1 MGQEGEFSWTEHVYR
16 KKAAESPA
24 QPSGSRPPSW
34 LSSLPPTWACAAGI
48 SSGWCSASDIIL
60 PNVTAAGLD
69 LSGMTQ
75 AEAEQAINEN
85 LSVAQQAGSG
95 WAVDLSCDGYIGT
108 LDGSSFQVDAASLA
122 QASLSVGRGSF
133 FTGGAPY
140 LRHLFGAAQDLGA
153 DQVQLT
159 EAGRTEL
166 ERQLQAADSA
176 LGSGGSEDGYT
187 ADLEAGTLTLVKGH
201 THRSVDRQGAEEA
214 VKSAYAQLLAQGQ
227 ADTVQLPILDSAP
240 QEPDFQAIHGE
251 LYAEAANAAIDPDT
265 CEVLP
270 HTVGVDFDTAQAQ
283 RLFQQAQEGE
293 TVEVPLTV
301 TQPDITQEILA
312 DRLFADLLGQGTSQ
326 VSGSPNRKFNVKLSA
341 EACNGVILMPGEEF
355 SYNNTTGSR
364 SADKGYLP
372 APVYS
377 GGASVDE
384 TGGGICQTS
393 STIYYAVLHTT
404 LEIVERHAH
413 MYSVGYV
420 PDGMDATVYFGL
432 SDFRFKNNTDYPV
445 KIVTESYDKNGLRY
459 LTVKL
464 YGTNVDGRYAVP
476 ERTQFDFVSPTTQY
490 RADESIPQGTTKV
503 DAKQNAYTG
512 RSARAWR
519 VIYEK
524 DGTLVEK
531 QDLGVSTYKMR
542 PTTILYNPADGDPST
557 WVDGVPP
564 KPGAQP
570 GTGAETGAGTST
582 GTQTGTE
589 SGGGTGGEP
598 AAGTG
603 TDSETSAGESG
614 SSSSAPTEDIP
625 DTGDGAADGPAQSS
639 PEEDHYGYEI
649 PAGKLPPGY

>member
-1 MGQEGEFSWTEHVYR
+1 M
-16 KKAAESPA
+16 
-24 QPSGSRPPSW
+24 
-34 LSSLPPTWACAAGI
+34 
-48 SSGWCSASDIIL
+48 
-60 PNVTAAGLD
+60 
-69 LSGMTQ
+69 
-75 AEAEQAINEN
+75 
-85 LSVAQQAGSG
+85 
-95 WAVDLSCDGYIGT
+95 
-108 LDGSSFQVDAASLA
+108 
-122 QASLSVGRGSF
+122 
-133 FTGGAPY
+133 
-140 LRHLFGAAQDLGA
+140 
-153 DQVQLT
+153 
-159 EAGRTEL
+159 
-166 ERQLQAADSA
+166 
-176 LGSGGSEDGYT
+176 
-187 ADLEAGTLTLVKGH
+187 
-201 THRSVDRQGAEEA
+201 
-214 VKSAYAQLLAQGQ
+214 
-227 ADTVQLPILDSAP
+227 
-240 QEPDFQAIHGE
+240 
-251 LYAEAANAAIDPDT
+251 ANAVIDPDT

-326 VSGSPNRKFNVKLSA
+326 VSGSSNRKFNVKLSA

-625 DTGDGAADGPAQSS
+625 APDTGDGAADGPAQSS
-639 PEEDHYGYEI
+639 PEDDHYGYEI
-649 PAGKLPPGY
+649 PAGELPPGY

>member
-1 MGQEGEFSWTEHVYR
+1 MDGARVQ
-16 KKAAESPA
+16 KKSGGKPGPAVWVPAAILA
-24 QPSGSRPPSW
+24 V
-34 LSSLPPTWACAAGI
+34 LLAAYLGLC
-48 SSGWCSASDIIL
+48 GWVSASDTIL

-75 AEAEQAINEN
+75 VEAEQAINEN

-95 WAVDLSCDGYIGT
+95 WAVGLSCDGYIGT

-133 FTGGAPY
+133 FTGGAQY

-251 LYAEAANAAIDPDT
+251 LYAEVANAVIDPDT

-326 VSGSPNRKFNVKLSA
+326 VSGSSNRKFNVKLSA

-393 STIYYAVLHTT
+393 STLYLACLMSN
-404 LEIVERHAH
+404 LEITERYAH
-413 MYSVGYV
+413 RYV
-420 PDGMDATVYFGL
+420 PAYIAWGMDATVSWGGPDYKFT
-432 SDFRFKNNTDYPV
+432 NNTLYPV
-445 KIVTESYDKNGLRY
+445 KIVTKYEKGY
-459 LTVKL
+459 LTVQIL
-464 YGTNVDGRYAVP
+464 GTNVDGTYVKMSNEVLSKTPWETIYQEDPTMAP
-476 ERTQFDFVSPTTQY
+476 GSP
-490 RADESIPQGTTKV
+490 DVVKV
-503 DAKQNAYTG
+503 TPYTG
-512 RSARAWR
+512 YKVNSYQT
-519 VIYEK
+519 IYDK
-524 DGTLVEK
+524 DGKVIDSHFEA
-531 QDLGVSTYKMR
+531 SSNYKVR
-542 PTTILYNPADGDPST
+542 NKVILQAPA
-557 WVDGVPP
+557 
-564 KPGAQP
+564 AQP
-570 GTGAETGAGTST
+570 GSGTAEIPAVTPDTPSDTPVPMEPTVPA
-582 GTQTGTE
+582 
-589 SGGGTGGEP
+589 EP
-598 AAGTG
+598 AA
-603 TDSETSAGESG
+603 S
-614 SSSSAPTEDIP
+614 P
-625 DTGDGAADGPAQSS
+625 DLPVE
-639 PEEDHYGYEI
+639 PEI
-649 PAGKLPPGY
+649 PAEP

>member
-1 MGQEGEFSWTEHVYR
+1 MDGARVQ
-16 KKAAESPA
+16 KKSGGKPGPAVWVPAAILA
-24 QPSGSRPPSW
+24 V
-34 LSSLPPTWACAAGI
+34 LLAAYLGLC
-48 SSGWCSASDIIL
+48 GWVSASDIIL

-95 WAVDLSCDGYIGT
+95 WAVGLSCDGYIGT

-133 FTGGAPY
+133 FTGGAQY

-166 ERQLQAADSA
+166 ERQLPAADSA

-240 QEPDFQAIHGE
+240 QEPDFEAIHGE

-326 VSGSPNRKFNVKLSA
+326 VSGSSNRKFNVKLSA

-625 DTGDGAADGPAQSS
+625 APDTGDGAADGPAQSS
-639 PEEDHYGYEI
+639 PEDDHYGYEI
-649 PAGKLPPGY
+649 PAGELPPGY

>member
-1 MGQEGEFSWTEHVYR
+1 MDGARVQ
-16 KKAAESPA
+16 KKSGGKPGPAVWVPAAILA
-24 QPSGSRPPSW
+24 V
-34 LSSLPPTWACAAGI
+34 LLAAYLGLC
-48 SSGWCSASDIIL
+48 GWVSASDTIL

-69 LSGMTQ
+69 LSSMTQ

-95 WAVDLSCDGYIGT
+95 WAVGLSCDGYIGT

-133 FTGGAPY
+133 FTGGAQY

-326 VSGSPNRKFNVKLSA
+326 VSGSSNRKFNVKLSA

-625 DTGDGAADGPAQSS
+625 APDTGDGAADGPAQSS

>member
-1 MGQEGEFSWTEHVYR
+1 MDGARVQ
-16 KKAAESPA
+16 KKSGGKPGPAVWVPAAILA
-24 QPSGSRPPSW
+24 V
-34 LSSLPPTWACAAGI
+34 LLAAYLGLC
-48 SSGWCSASDIIL
+48 GWVSASDTIL

-95 WAVDLSCDGYIGT
+95 WAVGLSCDGYIGT

-133 FTGGAPY
+133 FTGGAQY

-326 VSGSPNRKFNVKLSA
+326 VSGSSNRKFNVKLSA

-393 STIYYAVLHTT
+393 STLYLACLMSN
-404 LEIVERHAH
+404 LEITERYAH
-413 MYSVGYV
+413 RYV
-420 PDGMDATVYFGL
+420 PAYIAWGMDATVSWGGPDYKFT
-432 SDFRFKNNTDYPV
+432 NNTLYPV
-445 KIVTESYDKNGLRY
+445 KIVTKYEKGY
-459 LTVKL
+459 LTVQIL
-464 YGTNVDGRYAVP
+464 GTNVDGTYVKMSNEVLSKTPWETIYQEDPTMAP
-476 ERTQFDFVSPTTQY
+476 GSP
-490 RADESIPQGTTKV
+490 DVVKV
-503 DAKQNAYTG
+503 TPYTG
-512 RSARAWR
+512 YKVNSYQT
-519 VIYEK
+519 IYDK
-524 DGTLVEK
+524 DGKVIDSHFEA
-531 QDLGVSTYKMR
+531 SSNYKVR
-542 PTTILYNPADGDPST
+542 NKVILQAPA
-557 WVDGVPP
+557 
-564 KPGAQP
+564 AQP
-570 GTGAETGAGTST
+570 GSGTAEIPAVTPDTPSDTPVPMEPTVPA
-582 GTQTGTE
+582 
-589 SGGGTGGEP
+589 EP
-598 AAGTG
+598 AA
-603 TDSETSAGESG
+603 S
-614 SSSSAPTEDIP
+614 P
-625 DTGDGAADGPAQSS
+625 DLPVE
-639 PEEDHYGYEI
+639 PEI
-649 PAGKLPPGY
+649 PAEP

>member
-1 MGQEGEFSWTEHVYR
+1 MDGARVQ
-16 KKAAESPA
+16 KKSGGKPGPAVWVPAAILA
-24 QPSGSRPPSW
+24 V
-34 LSSLPPTWACAAGI
+34 LLAAYLGLC
-48 SSGWCSASDIIL
+48 GWVSASDTIL

-69 LSGMTQ
+69 LSSMTQ

-95 WAVDLSCDGYIGT
+95 WAVGLSCDGYIGT

-133 FTGGAPY
+133 FTGGAQY

-326 VSGSPNRKFNVKLSA
+326 VSGSSNRKFNVKLSA

-625 DTGDGAADGPAQSS
+625 APDTGDGAADGPAQSS
-639 PEEDHYGYEI
+639 PEDDHYGYEI

>member
-1 MGQEGEFSWTEHVYR
+1 M
-16 KKAAESPA
+16 
-24 QPSGSRPPSW
+24 
-34 LSSLPPTWACAAGI
+34 
-48 SSGWCSASDIIL
+48 
-60 PNVTAAGLD
+60 
-69 LSGMTQ
+69 
-75 AEAEQAINEN
+75 
-85 LSVAQQAGSG
+85 
-95 WAVDLSCDGYIGT
+95 
-108 LDGSSFQVDAASLA
+108 
-122 QASLSVGRGSF
+122 
-133 FTGGAPY
+133 
-140 LRHLFGAAQDLGA
+140 
-153 DQVQLT
+153 
-159 EAGRTEL
+159 
-166 ERQLQAADSA
+166 
-176 LGSGGSEDGYT
+176 
-187 ADLEAGTLTLVKGH
+187 VKGH

-326 VSGSPNRKFNVKLSA
+326 VSGSSNRKFNVKLSA

-598 AAGTG
+598 AVGTG

-614 SSSSAPTEDIP
+614 SSSSAPTEDIPAP

-649 PAGKLPPGY
+649 PAGELPPGY

>member
-1 MGQEGEFSWTEHVYR
+1 MDGARVQ
-16 KKAAESPA
+16 KKSGGKPGPAVWVPAAILA
-24 QPSGSRPPSW
+24 V
-34 LSSLPPTWACAAGI
+34 LLAAYLGLC
-48 SSGWCSASDIIL
+48 GWVSASDTIL

-95 WAVDLSCDGYIGT
+95 WAVGLSCDGYIGT

-133 FTGGAPY
+133 FTGGAQY

-326 VSGSPNRKFNVKLSA
+326 VSGSSNRKFNVKLSA

-384 TGGGICQTS
+384 TGGGLCQTS

-570 GTGAETGAGTST
+570 GTGAETGAGTGT

-598 AAGTG
+598 AVATG

-625 DTGDGAADGPAQSS
+625 APDTGDGAADGPAQSS
-639 PEEDHYGYEI
+639 PGDDHYGYEI
-649 PAGKLPPGY
+649 PAGELPPGY

>member
-1 MGQEGEFSWTEHVYR
+1 MDGARVQ
-16 KKAAESPA
+16 KKSGGKPGPAVWVPAAILA
-24 QPSGSRPPSW
+24 V
-34 LSSLPPTWACAAGI
+34 LLAAYLGLC
-48 SSGWCSASDIIL
+48 GWVSASDTIL

-75 AEAEQAINEN
+75 VEAEQAINEN

-95 WAVDLSCDGYIGT
+95 WAVGLSCDGYIGT

-133 FTGGAPY
+133 FTGGAQY

-326 VSGSPNRKFNVKLSA
+326 VSGSSNRKFNVKLSA

-625 DTGDGAADGPAQSS
+625 APDTGDGAADGPAQSS

>member
-1 MGQEGEFSWTEHVYR
+1 MDGARVQ
-16 KKAAESPA
+16 KKSGGKPGPAVWVPAAILA
-24 QPSGSRPPSW
+24 V
-34 LSSLPPTWACAAGI
+34 LLAAYLGLC
-48 SSGWCSASDIIL
+48 GWVSASDTIL

-95 WAVDLSCDGYIGT
+95 WAVGLSCDGYIGT
-108 LDGSSFQVDAASLA
+108 LDGSSFQVDVASLA

-133 FTGGAPY
+133 FTGGAQY

-326 VSGSPNRKFNVKLSA
+326 VSGSSNRKFNVKLSA

-625 DTGDGAADGPAQSS
+625 APDTGDGAADGPAQSS

-649 PAGKLPPGY
+649 PAGELPPGY

>member
-1 MGQEGEFSWTEHVYR
+1 MDGARVQ
-16 KKAAESPA
+16 KKSGGKPGPAVWVPAAILA
-24 QPSGSRPPSW
+24 V
-34 LSSLPPTWACAAGI
+34 LLAAYLGLC
-48 SSGWCSASDIIL
+48 GWVSASDIIL

-133 FTGGAPY
+133 FTGGAQY

-326 VSGSPNRKFNVKLSA
+326 VSGSSNRKFNVKLSA

-625 DTGDGAADGPAQSS
+625 APDTGDGAADGPAQSS
-639 PEEDHYGYEI
+639 PGDDHYGYEI
-649 PAGKLPPGY
+649 PAGELPPGY

>member
-1 MGQEGEFSWTEHVYR
+1 MDGARVQ
-16 KKAAESPA
+16 KKSGGKPGPAVWVPAAILA
-24 QPSGSRPPSW
+24 V
-34 LSSLPPTWACAAGI
+34 LLAAYLGLC
-48 SSGWCSASDIIL
+48 GWVSASDIIL

-133 FTGGAPY
+133 FTGGAQY

-214 VKSAYAQLLAQGQ
+214 VNSAYAQLLAQGQ

-326 VSGSPNRKFNVKLSA
+326 VSGSSNRKFNVKLSA

-625 DTGDGAADGPAQSS
+625 APDTGDGAADGPAQSS

>member
-1 MGQEGEFSWTEHVYR
+1 MDGARVQ
-16 KKAAESPA
+16 KKSGGKPGPAVWVPAAILA
-24 QPSGSRPPSW
+24 V
-34 LSSLPPTWACAAGI
+34 LLAAYLGLC
-48 SSGWCSASDIIL
+48 GWVSASDIIL

-133 FTGGAPY
+133 FTGGAQY

-251 LYAEAANAAIDPDT
+251 LYAEAANADIDPDT

-326 VSGSPNRKFNVKLSA
+326 VSGSSNRKFNVKLSA

-625 DTGDGAADGPAQSS
+625 APDTGDGAADGPAQSS

>member
-1 MGQEGEFSWTEHVYR
+1 MEKQNIHQT
-16 KKAAESPA
+16 
-24 QPSGSRPPSW
+24 
-34 LSSLPPTWACAAGI
+34 
-48 SSGWCSASDIIL
+48 D
-60 PNVTAAGLD
+60 
-69 LSGMTQ
+69 
-75 AEAEQAINEN
+75 EQ
-85 LSVAQQAGSG
+85 
-95 WAVDLSCDGYIGT
+95 
-108 LDGSSFQVDAASLA
+108 LA
-122 QASLSVGRGSF
+122 Q
-133 FTGGAPY
+133 
-140 LRHLFGAAQDLGA
+140 
-153 DQVQLT
+153 
-159 EAGRTEL
+159 EL
-166 ERQLQAADSA
+166 CALNRERQAVEQEIYSQAV
-176 LGSGGSEDGYT
+176 E
-187 ADLEAGTLTLVKGH
+187 
-201 THRSVDRQGAEEA
+201 QIEE
-214 VKSAYAQLLAQGQ
+214 
-227 ADTVQLPILDSAP
+227 TPP

-326 VSGSPNRKFNVKLSA
+326 VSGSSNRKFNVKLSA

-531 QDLGVSTYKMR
+531 QGLGVSTY
-542 PTTILYNPADGDPST
+542 
-557 WVDGVPP
+557 
-564 KPGAQP
+564 
-570 GTGAETGAGTST
+570 
-582 GTQTGTE
+582 
-589 SGGGTGGEP
+589 
-598 AAGTG
+598 
-603 TDSETSAGESG
+603 
-614 SSSSAPTEDIP
+614 APHHHP
-625 DTGDGAADGPAQSS
+625 LQSR
-639 PEEDHYGYEI
+639 
-649 PAGKLPPGY
+649 

>member
-1 MGQEGEFSWTEHVYR
+1 MDGARVQ
-16 KKAAESPA
+16 KKSGGKPGPAVWVPAAILA
-24 QPSGSRPPSW
+24 V
-34 LSSLPPTWACAAGI
+34 LLAAYLGLC
-48 SSGWCSASDIIL
+48 GWVSASDTIL

-95 WAVDLSCDGYIGT
+95 WAVGLSCDGYIGT
-108 LDGSSFQVDAASLA
+108 LDGSSFQVDVASLA

-133 FTGGAPY
+133 FTGGAQY

-326 VSGSPNRKFNVKLSA
+326 VSGSSNRKFNVKLSA
-341 EACNGVILMPGEEF
+341 EACNGVILMPGEVF

-364 SADKGYLP
+364 SAAKGYLP

-420 PDGMDATVYFGL
+420 PRRHGRHRLLRPVRL
-432 SDFRFKNNTDYPV
+432 RFKNNTDYPV
-445 KIVTESYDKNGLRY
+445 KIVTRSYDKNGLRY
-459 LTVKL
+459 LTVKI
-464 YGTNVDGRYAVP
+464 YGTNNGRPVRRAGAHAVRLCIP
-476 ERTQFDFVSPTTQY
+476 HRSTAPT
-490 RADESIPQGTTKV
+490 AIPRGTTKV

-512 RSARAWR
+512 RS
-519 VIYEK
+519 
-524 DGTLVEK
+524 
-531 QDLGVSTYKMR
+531 
-542 PTTILYNPADGDPST
+542 
-557 WVDGVPP
+557 
-564 KPGAQP
+564 
-570 GTGAETGAGTST
+570 T
-582 GTQTGTE
+582 GTPAGGQTEQTRGVTR
-589 SGGGTGGEP
+589 SP
-598 AAGTG
+598 QQ
-603 TDSETSAGESG
+603 DHQPETSAGDRQQLLRPRG
-614 SSSSAPTEDIP
+614 YPAP
-625 DTGDGAADGPAQSS
+625 DTGDPGAAPSRRTTS
-639 PEEDHYGYEI
+639 HEI
-649 PAGKLPPGY
+649 PMQGKPARGKRTIQKIRFLCFKIFQGAIGLSVGHPIQQ

>member
-1 MGQEGEFSWTEHVYR
+1 MDGARVQ
-16 KKAAESPA
+16 KKSGGKPGPAVWVPAAILA
-24 QPSGSRPPSW
+24 V
-34 LSSLPPTWACAAGI
+34 LLAAYLGLC
-48 SSGWCSASDIIL
+48 GWVSASDIIL

-133 FTGGAPY
+133 FTGGAQY

-326 VSGSPNRKFNVKLSA
+326 VSGSSNRKFNVKLSA

-476 ERTQFDFVSPTTQY
+476 EHTQFDFVSPTTQY

-625 DTGDGAADGPAQSS
+625 APDTGDGAADGPAQSS

>member
-1 MGQEGEFSWTEHVYR
+1 MDGARVQ
-16 KKAAESPA
+16 KKSGGKPGPAVWVPAAILA
-24 QPSGSRPPSW
+24 V
-34 LSSLPPTWACAAGI
+34 LLAAYLGLC
-48 SSGWCSASDIIL
+48 GWVSASDTIL

-95 WAVDLSCDGYIGT
+95 WAVGLSCDGYIGT

-133 FTGGAPY
+133 FTGGAQY

-176 LGSGGSEDGYT
+176 LGSGGSEGGYT

-201 THRSVDRQGAEEA
+201 TRSVDRQGAEEA

-326 VSGSPNRKFNVKLSA
+326 VSGSSNRKFNVKLSA

-564 KPGAQP
+564 KPGTQP
-570 GTGAETGAGTST
+570 GTETGAGTGT

-598 AAGTG
+598 AVGTG

-625 DTGDGAADGPAQSS
+625 APDTGDGAADGPAQSS
-639 PEEDHYGYEI
+639 PEDDHYGYEI
-649 PAGKLPPGY
+649 PAGELPPGY

>member
-1 MGQEGEFSWTEHVYR
+1 MDGARVQ
-16 KKAAESPA
+16 KKSGGKPGPAVWVPAAILA
-24 QPSGSRPPSW
+24 V
-34 LSSLPPTWACAAGI
+34 LLAAYLGLC
-48 SSGWCSASDIIL
+48 GWVSASDIIL

-95 WAVDLSCDGYIGT
+95 WAVGLSCDGYIGT

-133 FTGGAPY
+133 FTGGAQY

-326 VSGSPNRKFNVKLSA
+326 VSGSSNRKFNVKLSA

-625 DTGDGAADGPAQSS
+625 APDTGDGAADGPAQSS
-639 PEEDHYGYEI
+639 PGDDHYGYEI
-649 PAGKLPPGY
+649 PAGELPPGY

>member
-1 MGQEGEFSWTEHVYR
+1 MDGARVQ
-16 KKAAESPA
+16 KKSGGKPGPAVWVPAAILA
-24 QPSGSRPPSW
+24 V
-34 LSSLPPTWACAAGI
+34 LLAAYLGLC
-48 SSGWCSASDIIL
+48 GWVSASDTIL

-95 WAVDLSCDGYIGT
+95 RAVGLSCDGYIGT

-133 FTGGAPY
+133 FTGGAQY

-326 VSGSPNRKFNVKLSA
+326 VSGSSNRKFNVKLSA

-625 DTGDGAADGPAQSS
+625 APDTGDGAADGPAQSS

>member
-1 MGQEGEFSWTEHVYR
+1 MDGARVQ
-16 KKAAESPA
+16 KKSGGKPGPAVWVPAAILA
-24 QPSGSRPPSW
+24 V
-34 LSSLPPTWACAAGI
+34 LLAAYLGLC
-48 SSGWCSASDIIL
+48 GWVSASDTIL

-75 AEAEQAINEN
+75 VEAEQAINEN

-95 WAVDLSCDGYIGT
+95 WAVGLSCDGYIGT

-133 FTGGAPY
+133 FTGGAQY

-251 LYAEAANAAIDPDT
+251 LYAEVANAVIDPDT

-326 VSGSPNRKFNVKLSA
+326 VSGSSNRKFNVKLSA

-598 AAGTG
+598 AVGTG

-625 DTGDGAADGPAQSS
+625 APDTGDGAADGPAQSS
-639 PEEDHYGYEI
+639 PEDDHYGYEI
-649 PAGKLPPGY
+649 PAGELPPGY

>member
-1 MGQEGEFSWTEHVYR
+1 MDGARVQKRSGGKPGPAVWVP
-16 KKAAESPA
+16 AAILA
-24 QPSGSRPPSW
+24 V
-34 LSSLPPTWACAAGI
+34 LLAAYLGLC
-48 SSGWCSASDIIL
+48 GWVSASDTIL

-95 WAVDLSCDGYIGT
+95 WAVGLSCDGYIGT

-133 FTGGAPY
+133 FTGGAQY

-326 VSGSPNRKFNVKLSA
+326 VSGSSNRKFNVKLSA

-625 DTGDGAADGPAQSS
+625 APDTGDGAADGPAQSS

>member
-1 MGQEGEFSWTEHVYR
+1 MDGARVQ
-16 KKAAESPA
+16 KKSGGKPGPAVWVPAAILA
-24 QPSGSRPPSW
+24 V
-34 LSSLPPTWACAAGI
+34 LLAAYLGLC
-48 SSGWCSASDIIL
+48 GWVSASDTIL
-60 PNVTAAGLD
+60 PDVTAAGLD

-95 WAVDLSCDGYIGT
+95 WAVGLSCDGYIGT
-108 LDGSSFQVDAASLA
+108 LDGSSFQVDVASLA

-133 FTGGAPY
+133 FTGGAQY

-326 VSGSPNRKFNVKLSA
+326 VSGSSNRKFNVKLSA

-625 DTGDGAADGPAQSS
+625 APDTGDGAADGPAQSS

-649 PAGKLPPGY
+649 PAGELPPGY